1 METAGNALQRCGAFP
16 AERSSM
22 KWYGKLC
29 REWKRT
35 LCLTCSFALVLS
47 AVPAKP
53 VLAEGTAGQESL
65 AETGSG
71 GTETAGDTE
80 GAGQTEESAEETAR
94 PENNG
99 EDGIGQNPGGDG
111 MEETGQNPG
120 NVENTEGTAADQGK
134 TETETRSDRDSE
146 PDKEDSGG
154 NMADAETDIASDM
167 GVPAAEEDGA
177 AGRGSEME
185 NGETEETE
193 ETAMPYSLD
202 NAYTDTQGNVFH
214 YVLDEGGNVVITGIT
229 LSGQALEIP
238 DSINGAAVAAV
249 SSGSNSCVV
258 SNPETAIPS
267 LYVNCG
273 SVGAYVFSGLHIG
286 TLTVG
291 EKVACFEESTEDGGS
306 SHYWSQFAGS
316 TVGKM
321 CFYAPNL
328 VMGHTQEKGLTN
340 YMYGPFEGA
349 AVGEI
354 EIGAGVVSIPEY
366 LLYGAK
372 MEMERLE
379 IHAATVGAY
388 AFASENISI
397 GELTVGKEVSQFL
410 EDYYSSDILHH
421 WNQFKGVA
429 VGRLRYDAPDLSMM
443 HTAGTGLTNYMYG
456 PFEGAAV
463 GEIEIG
469 AGVVSIPE
477 YLLYGAKMEMER
489 LEIHAATVGAYAFAS
504 ENISIGELTVGK
516 EVSQFL
522 EDYYSS
528 DTSHHWNQFKGVT
541 VGKLCYAAPDLSMM
555 HTAGTGL
562 TNYMYGPF
570 EGAAIGEIEIDKGV
584 ISIPEY
590 LLYEAK
596 MEMDALEIHAA
607 TVGAYAFASK
617 NISIGEL
624 TVGRE
629 VSQFLEDYYSSDT
642 SHHWNQFKGVAVG
655 KLRYDAPDLAMVHT
669 AGTGLTNYIY
679 GPFEGAG
686 IGALEIG
693 ADVEVIPEYFLYNA
707 FLTTDALEIHVP
719 KIGAYAFAGSGIS
732 IGTLTLGEE
741 VAEFT
746 EDIYSSSSA
755 HYWKQFAGVKVGK
768 LKFSAINLVTVHTK
782 ARGLTN
788 NIYAPFEGASI
799 GALEIGIDVEAV
811 PEYFLYNALFT
822 ADALEIHVPKIGAYA
837 FAGSGISIG
846 TLTIGR
852 EVAALSEDYYSTV
865 NSHYW
870 NQFLN
875 GRFGRV
881 VYAADCAA
889 AENSVASYGTNST
902 YIYGPFQKSEI
913 GTLVIADNVECIPD
927 YLFYNAKM
935 ALDSLTINVPVIGA
949 QAFQGAGI
957 AIKTLTVGER
967 VRHLAAAK
975 YGSSSYRY
983 WQQFRDADIG
993 AVNYNAVSAVLD
1005 GSGTGANFYYSPF
1018 YKTGI
1023 DALNLGDGV
1032 DVIPAFLFY
1041 EAILEQEELAI
1052 HARAVGSSAFYSSGI
1067 SIGVLTIGEE
1077 VEELSFVKSGSYYYF
1092 RQFGGMEIGTLIY
1105 EPKYA
1110 ATGASCS
1117 AGPFHNAHVGSVS
1130 FGSSVAVVPNYLFY
1144 NAKIAFGDFTV
1155 NIPTV
1160 GCYSFSGPD
1169 ISFGNLTIGENVS
1182 SFLVN
1187 AGNYSRAFDNSTV
1200 EGSLNYNA
1208 KAARLDTEASSTYGP
1223 FYDIAAGSLSVGEN
1237 VRFLDRRLFRGNRF
1251 ESCTV
1256 YAVAVSEEHMGQTL
1270 TASYLPASKYL
1281 NIHHNSG
1288 FADYFT
1294 AKAEEIG
1301 WMCRD
1306 FFTVTYGDKV
1316 FDEDSGEYMVEVMR
1330 ECSVCGYT
1338 EGGFEDLDDSYE
1350 VHLSIPVE
1358 VPLLFSESKKSYE
1371 GSAEVYAYGRLGN
1384 AYEGVRL
1391 SVDSAAENFGLAE
1404 TGGEKVDVSTY
1415 LAAGFSSGSEAV
1427 FTPAQV
1433 LGNGEAFSNGDMEK
1447 LYMDSLAVSVKGIA
1461 FLRSGTG
1468 NYAIP
1473 IPLRVE
1479 IF

>member
-328 VMGHTQEKGLTN
+328 VMGHTQEK
-340 YMYGPFEGA
+340 
-349 AVGEI
+349 
-354 EIGAGVVSIPEY
+354 
-366 LLYGAK
+366 
-372 MEMERLE
+372 
-379 IHAATVGAY
+379 
-388 AFASENISI
+388 
-397 GELTVGKEVSQFL
+397 
-410 EDYYSSDILHH
+410 
-421 WNQFKGVA
+421 
-429 VGRLRYDAPDLSMM
+429 
-443 HTAGTGLTNYMYG
+443 GLTNYMYG

>member
-1 METAGNALQRCGAFP
+1 
-16 AERSSM
+16 
-22 KWYGKLC
+22 
-29 REWKRT
+29 
-35 LCLTCSFALVLS
+35 
-47 AVPAKP
+47 
-53 VLAEGTAGQESL
+53 
-65 AETGSG
+65 
-71 GTETAGDTE
+71 
-80 GAGQTEESAEETAR
+80 
-94 PENNG
+94 
-99 EDGIGQNPGGDG
+99 
-111 MEETGQNPG
+111 
-120 NVENTEGTAADQGK
+120 
-134 TETETRSDRDSE
+134 
-146 PDKEDSGG
+146 
-154 NMADAETDIASDM
+154 MADAEPDIAVDM
-167 GVPAAEEDGA
+167 DVPAAEEDGT

-185 NGETEETE
+185 NEETEESEETE

-202 NAYTDTQGNVFH
+202 NAYTDTQGNEFH
-214 YVLDEGGNVVITGIT
+214 YVLDEGGNAVITGIT

-291 EKVACFEESTEDGGS
+291 EKVACFEESMEDGGS

-328 VMGHTQEKGLTN
+328 VMGHTQEKGLSN
-340 YMYGPFEGA
+340 YMYGPFDNA

-429 VGRLRYDAPDLSMM
+429 VGRLRYDAPDLSM
-443 HTAGTGLTNYMYG
+443 L
-456 PFEGAAV
+456 
-463 GEIEIG
+463 
-469 AGVVSIPE
+469 
-477 YLLYGAKMEMER
+477 
-489 LEIHAATVGAYAFAS
+489 
-504 ENISIGELTVGK
+504 
-516 EVSQFL
+516 
-522 EDYYSS
+522 
-528 DTSHHWNQFKGVT
+528 
-541 VGKLCYAAPDLSMM
+541 

-655 KLRYDAPDLAMVHT
+655 KLRYDAPDLSMLHT

-707 FLTTDALEIHVP
+707 FLTM
-719 KIGAYAFAGSGIS
+719 
-732 IGTLTLGEE
+732 
-741 VAEFT
+741 
-746 EDIYSSSSA
+746 
-755 HYWKQFAGVKVGK
+755 
-768 LKFSAINLVTVHTK
+768 
-782 ARGLTN
+782 
-788 NIYAPFEGASI
+788 
-799 GALEIGIDVEAV
+799 
-811 PEYFLYNALFT
+811 
-822 ADALEIHVPKIGAYA
+822 DALEIHVPKIGAYA

-1005 GSGTGANFYYSPF
+1005 GSGTGASYYYSPF

-1023 DALNLGDGV
+1023 DALNLGDEV

-1077 VEELSFVKSGSYYYF
+1077 MEELSFVKSGSYYYF

-1208 KAARLDTEASSTYGP
+1208 KAARLDTEASSAYGP

-1294 AKAEEIG
+1294 AKAEEID

-1316 FDEDSGEYMVEVMR
+1316 FDEESGEYMVEVMR

-1350 VHLSIPVE
+1350 VCLSIPVE
-1358 VPLLFSESKKSYE
+1358 VPLVFSGSKKSYE
-1371 GSAEVYAYGRLGN
+1371 GSAKVYAYGRLGN

-1427 FTPAQV
+1427 FTHAQV
-1433 LGNGEAFSNGDMEK
+1433 LENGEAFSNGDMEK
-1447 LYMDSLAVSVKGIA
+1447 LYMDSLAVSVNGIA
-1461 FLRSGTG
+1461 FLRSGAG
-1468 NYAIP
+1468 DYAIP
-1473 IPLRVE
+1473 IPLRIE